1 VRARAPAG
9 LGLRLGLTLR
19 VRGALA
25 VFTGRRPAVD
35 LDAMPPRYSALL
47 QECWA
52 TDPAAR
58 PGFAEIIPRMREL
71 ITDERAARAAPPR
84 AAPAPRGGGLALRGG
99 AESHAGAGAGAA
111 AGAAAGATRIRGGFR
126 DDTAL
131 AAGAEPPAGGGGG
144 VTGRS
149 AGAPGAGP
157 ALGPGLEA
165 PDRGPG
171 ARGAG
176 PAALGAGPQ
185 AGPHEAAAPGLTGAV
200 AGLRQQVSPFEA
212 DLVRRSSSP
221 EAEGAPPQGWGAA
234 RRPAGQD
241 AA

>member
-1 VRARAPAG
+1 MP
-9 LGLRLGLTLR
+9 
-19 VRGALA
+19 A

-71 ITDERAARAAPPR
+71 ITDERAARAAPLPR
-84 AAPAPRGGGLALRGG
+84 AAPVPALRGGGLAPRG
-99 AESHAGAGAGAA
+99 AVESRTGAGAGAGAA
-111 AGAAAGATRIRGGFR
+111 ADAAAGAAAGAARIRGGFT
-126 DDTAL
+126 DDTAQ
-131 AAGAEPPAGGGGG
+131 AAGAAPSAGGGLGM
-144 VTGRS
+144 TGRG
-149 AGAPGAGP
+149 AGAPKAGP
-157 ALGPGLEA
+157 ALAPGLEA

-176 PAALGAGPQ
+176 HAVLGAGLQ
-185 AGPHEAAAPGLTGAV
+185 AGLHEAAAPGLTGAV

-221 EAEGAPPQGWGAA
+221 EAEGAPLHGPAA
-234 RRPAGQD
+234 TRRPAG
-241 AA
+241 